1 MFSFFIVALGS
12 MGRQQTYGF
21 MSKLRARV
29 SQLPWYKITWW
40 FYIYCYGGNYR
51 IMRASSPQ

>member
-29 SQLPWYKITWW
+29 SQLP
-40 FYIYCYGGNYR
+40 
-51 IMRASSPQ
+51 